1 MPGLI
6 AAVAHGNFDGLHNGD
21 LVYVDPDE
29 WPEHFRLGILTPV
42 SAEKLKGMGIEVPSE

>member
-1 MPGLI
+1 MSGMI
-6 AAVAHGNFDGLHNGD
+6 AARVHGNFDRLHRGE

-42 SAEKLKGMGIEVPSE
+42 SPEKLKELGLEVPEA